1 MPDRRTIVVLGALAL
16 GMTLTSA
23 LLLSLEPGRV
33 APMTG
38 VALTSIDDQVEP
50 QDTLFRTA
58 HPRDWQAIYIHD
70 SLTVEGS
77 AAQLSSLHRQ
87 MGRAG
92 LGCHLVINNGHG
104 EADGLIEVGFRWQRQ
119 LPGDYLEGGPS
130 AKWFNDNAIGICL
143 IGDADRKSFTQTQIR
158 ELVWLVRQL
167 QTRFDIPS
175 DRVYVRVGTA
185 EDGVSANFPHATFE
199 QQLVSDIHQ

>member
-1 MPDRRTIVVLGALAL
+1 MLVLGSLAL

-38 VALTSIDDQVEP
+38 VALTSIDDRVEP
-50 QDTLFRTA
+50 QETLFQVA
-58 HPRDWQAIYIHD
+58 QPRQWQAIYIHD

-77 AAQLSSLHRQ
+77 ASQLSQLHRQ

-119 LPGDYLEGGPS
+119 LEGDYLEGG
-130 AKWFNDNAIGICL
+130 AAATWFNDNAIGICL
-143 IGDADRKSFTQTQIR
+143 VGDADRQSFSKAQLR

-167 QTRFDIPS
+167 QSRFDIPA
-175 DRVYVRVGTA
+175 DRVYVRIGTSP
-185 EDGVSANFPHATFE
+185 DGLSANFPHAAFE
-199 QQLVSDIHQ
+199 QQLHAGR